1 MVSVIIHANE
11 DIDPLADTLAMLVSG
26 SVFGLVGEVILWSEN
41 HSNVLQTV
49 ANDTGCR
56 YLPKNTLGEAIMSAK
71 SKWLLFLTP
80 GARLLDQWREILSRY
95 VEKETNPA
103 SFRSVDLSKT
113 SLLPKFFKKTRLMEC
128 GLVVLKEKL
137 IDNVDNE
144 AALKKAINSLR
155 PVVLPIQIWLPA
167 KQK

>member
-26 SVFGLVGEVILWSEN
+26 SVFGLVSEVILWSEN

-56 YLPKNTLGEAIMSAK
+56 YLPKSTLGEAIMAAK
-71 SKWLLFLTP
+71 STWLLFLAP

-95 VEKETNPA
+95 VEKETRPAQFRVIGTKKFTKLRQFLGFNRQLEGGLLITKNQISSIYDNQKPLHKYLRKLNP
-103 SFRSVDLSKT
+103 V
-113 SLLPKFFKKTRLMEC
+113 
-128 GLVVLKEKL
+128 
-137 IDNVDNE
+137 I
-144 AALKKAINSLR
+144 
-155 PVVLPIQIWLPA
+155 LPIQILDSS
-167 KQK
+167 Q

>member
-11 DIDPLADTLAMLVSG
+11 DIDPLADTLAMLVSV
-26 SVFGLVGEVILWSEN
+26 SVFGLVSEVILWSEN

-56 YLPKNTLGEAIMSAK
+56 YLPKSTLGEVIMSAK

-137 IDNVDNE
+137 IDNADNE

-155 PVVLPIQIWLPA
+155 PVVLPIQIFVPT

>member
-26 SVFGLVGEVILWSEN
+26 SVFGLVSEVILWSEN
-41 HSNVLQTV
+41 HSNVLQTI
-49 ANDTGCR
+49 ADDTGCH
-56 YLPKNTLGEAIMSAK
+56 YLPKSTLGEAIMAAK
-71 SKWLLFLTP
+71 STWLLFLVP
-80 GARLLDQWREILSRY
+80 GTRLLDQWREILSRY

-103 SFRSVDLSKT
+103 HFRSVDLSKM
-113 SLLPKFFKKTRLMEC
+113 SLLPKFFRKSRLTEC
-128 GLVVLKEKL
+128 GLLVLKEKL
-137 IDNVDNE
+137 IDNANNE

-155 PVVLPIQIWLPA
+155 PVVLPIQILLPA